1 MAAAISF
8 AVGGIV
14 NQTSGTV
21 NAPGNLATVL
31 SFLPFFLL
39 LSLPQSVYRV
49 YICIHLCRAR
59 ARVCVCVCVCV
70 LAQVRGMHERKCCEE
85 NVGEK
90 RGMEWMF
97 VRVGVACIKL
107 TRFKRVLASS
117 ALMPSATLVVDEGKI
132 Y

>member
-59 ARVCVCVCVCV
+59 ACVCVCVCV

-90 RGMEWMF
+90 RGMDVCTSWRCVYKVDAF
-97 VRVGVACIKL
+97 QKSPGIVRTYAI
-107 TRFKRVLASS
+107 RHSRR
-117 ALMPSATLVVDEGKI
+117 GKI